1 MKNLFL
7 LFAILFIG
15 CLNAQNKYNAS
26 KEFKYGRPNPA
37 AEKQIM
43 DYKEMI
49 GICDCLSTRKN
60 ADRKWAKPVKTTW
73 KISCKKRKE

>member
-37 AEKQIM
+37 AEK
-43 DYKEMI
+43 
-49 GICDCLSTRKN
+49 
-60 ADRKWAKPVKTTW
+60 
-73 KISCKKRKE
+73 